1 MGAQIKNQNYNNQV
15 KQEGKNKKNE
25 KKSHSIQRV
34 YKKKCLLSNIEHSK
48 SLNLKPFK
56 RKME

>member
-34 YKKKCLLSNIEHSK
+34 CTRKNAY
-48 SLNLKPFK
+48 SLT
-56 RKME
+56 

>member
-25 KKSHSIQRV
+25 TKSHSIQGECAR
-34 YKKKCLLSNIEHSK
+34 KKT
-48 SLNLKPFK
+48 
-56 RKME
+56 